1 MDGTHPVAISISTLN
16 WVLAT
21 CIILYYG
28 TEWTCVHL
36 DTDYSFYQSS
46 LASGGCS
53 ADELNTQYH
62 PSLPCLY
69 FGTFQRKV
77 RVYFRVSVPSP
88 APPAAHRWLSLYWRP
103 VPPGTGTSAS
113 SSPGTLWHSDGFAP
127 VWPSGQF
134 LQVCGHACQVSS
146 LFQTPSVK
154 HKNNL
159 SVCLELLERI
169 KLNMNF
175 STVPLPLACLAGWQP
190 HYS

>member
-1 MDGTHPVAISISTLN
+1 MNSSQS
-16 WVLAT
+16 
-21 CIILYYG
+21 
-28 TEWTCVHL
+28 ERVHL
-36 DTDYSFYQSS
+36 HTDYSFYFSS

-53 ADELNTQYH
+53 AHELNTQYH
-62 PSLPCLY
+62 PSFPCL
-69 FGTFQRKV
+69 FFVTFQRKLK
-77 RVYFRVSVPSP
+77 VYFRVSVPSP

-127 VWPSGQF
+127 VWPSGRF

-159 SVCLELLERI
+159 SVRLVLTERK
-169 KLNMNF
+169 KLNMNI
-175 STVPLPLACLAGWQP
+175 STLSLYLSPP
-190 HYS
+190 